1 MGQTTTEDRETGF
14 GSGSFPRGATA
25 LLGLLNYVT
34 TRVGGAKQEEGVC
47 APAPDEPAP
56 EESADEDR
64 VAAMPDTPK
73 IAKPSREELAL
84 RAKQADRKKA
94 FAARRCV
101 YAGHRHMHLRW
112 WRETDSW
119 RSFESTRDGFVS
131 TAERLEVREARE
143 ARFYEVIP
151 QPPPTEA
158 PPQPTDGTTTDQEW
172 VQLRRAA
179 RRAAVEAAVRERRES
194 ARKEDRHAEDQASR
208 VAQELIH
215 EEEEQQGRSA
225 ALAVPRRASCGRLR
239 RL

>member
-1 MGQTTTEDRETGF
+1 MGQTTTEDREI
-14 GSGSFPRGATA
+14 GSFPRGATA

-73 IAKPSREELAL
+73 IAKPSREQLAL

-151 QPPPTEA
+151 QPPPPTEA

-225 ALAVPRRASCGRLR
+225 ALAVPRSASSGRLR